1 MLIVMPKRLDELYE
15 CKLCNKSFGNRHS
28 NLLDHFKSLKHKRLS
43 KPDIARQLADTNIE
57 HMELKSEIKY
67 LAIEK
72 MSEVRRLQ
80 IEKELELK
88 QKQEELKEQLK
99 EAEEVER
106 EIIITSKEIN
116 ASLCGNEFINEVK
129 QKPEIKDYNDI
140 FHGITTFQDIF
151 KRDFLEVYETNKVIV
166 IDKAQIG
173 VCYWKNNGGC
183 VTRCTIG
190 EIGCGL
196 KRILTVIVR
205 YFEWLKEYAT
215 LNGCNIKEFKLSQEV
230 KKELEEWIK
239 ERITFVHF

>member
-1 MLIVMPKRLDELYE
+1 MSMLIVMPKRLDELYE

-28 NLLDHFKSLKHKRLS
+28 NLLVHFKSLKHKRLA
-43 KPDIARQLADTNIE
+43 KPDIVRQMAEANSE
-57 HMELKSEIKY
+57 HKELKTEHKY

-72 MSEVRRLQ
+72 MT
-80 IEKELELK
+80 KELELK

-99 EAEEVER
+99 EDIEIER
-106 EIIITSKEIN
+106 EIIITSKELN
-116 ASLCGNEFINEVK
+116 ASLCGKEFIDEVK